1 MPLLEDF
8 FILVL
13 FHLNVSKIFSHVILS
28 IVDNFLTNLLESLAQ
43 NFDYRTSGC
52 KQWSRYFYIFIVW
65 QLTELMTG
73 LPGQHFRCC

>member
-1 MPLLEDF
+1 MQLLEDF

-43 NFDYRTSGC
+43 NFDY
-52 KQWSRYFYIFIVW
+52 
-65 QLTELMTG
+65 
-73 LPGQHFRCC
+73 